1 MVTSFSS
8 DIMNGE
14 ILKFLTNIG
23 VDTRYIS
30 IYKKFIFINNL
41 RFSKFSRRRE
51 EQFLGKY
58 PDWEVLRSK
67 DFQKICIRASRVL
80 SQCLKPGE
88 KILLF
93 KNDSCADLILYL
105 ILEPY
110 RRKYGIEIVCKD
122 KTDFS
127 ANEVDSIALSH
138 TLDQEVGNIINQMI
152 KGLKIRLS
160 DMRTQNG
167 IKIIYP
173 LINIPDSWI
182 TAWIEKNDYKCRST
196 PVDETSIDLIRFL
209 EQYIPDVRENILK
222 STLILS

>member
-1 MVTSFSS
+1 
-8 DIMNGE
+8 MNGE
-14 ILKFLTNIG
+14 ILKFLAKIG

-30 IYKKFIFINNL
+30 IYERFIFINNL

-58 PDWEVLRSK
+58 PDWKVLRSR
-67 DFQKICIRASRVL
+67 DFQKICIRSSRVL

-93 KNDSCADLILYL
+93 KNDRCADLILYL

-110 RRKYGIEIVCKD
+110 RRKYGIEIAYHD
-122 KTDFS
+122 KSDS
-127 ANEVDSIALSH
+127 SINEVDSIALSL
-138 TLDQEVGNIINQMI
+138 TLDREVGNIINQMI

-160 DMRTQNG
+160 ELRTEDG

-182 TAWIEKNDYKCRST
+182 TSWIEKNDYKCTSA
-196 PVDETSIDLIRFL
+196 PVDETSRDLIRFL
-209 EQYIPDVRENILK
+209 EQHIPDVRENMLK
-222 STLILS
+222 STVIVS